1 MAAFSITGAKKITIT
16 NTYVDNVV
24 NVSNEAVIS
33 PTLIPSTNTASEVI
47 PALTVF
53 VPSFKTLRKT
63 ALAPKESVNF
73 TTDVVDEI
81 LYYKELQEKP
91 LDNVTVKIEDAP
103 KGQ

>member
-16 NTYVDNVV
+16 NTSVDTVV

-47 PALTVF
+47 PALTV
-53 VPSFKTLRKT
+53 KTLRKT
-63 ALAPKESVNF
+63 ALAPKESVDF

-103 KGQ
+103 KG